1 MSESGVTPASEGF
14 SGLSPSPLAGGRRRR
29 VSRKL
34 RATRKKIS
42 ALKKYAK
49 KLGGA
54 ADDVEQVAGAAQE
67 EVEDAQAAVTGARR
81 RRSRKTKK
89 SRKSRRSLF
98 GLKY

>member
-1 MSESGVTPASEGF
+1 MEGF
-14 SGLSPSPLAGGRRRR
+14 SALSPAPLSGGRRRR

-54 ADDVEQVAGAAQE
+54 AEDVEQVAGAAEEQVEEAQE
-67 EVEDAQAAVTGARR
+67 AVTGARR
-81 RRSRKTKK
+81 RKSRKTKK
-89 SRKSRRSLF
+89 SKKSRRSLF